1 MKTAGFTLVEQI
13 IVILIL
19 GILAV
24 SAYPLLQGKRGVSE
38 YTYQARLIS
47 ALRHMQMRA
56 MQDTRPTIC
65 HWFFLD
71 SDEFAPSTSQDCA
84 DPGNADPNA
93 PDYLKS
99 IGEMAA
105 DNVTLSGFNGA
116 LYFDSWGRPT
126 NGTVAICSASCRIVL
141 TGQAAPAVCI
151 ESEGYIHG
159 C

>member
-24 SAYPLLQGKRGVSE
+24 SAYPLFQGKRGISE

-56 MQDTRPTIC
+56 MQDTRSSTC
-65 HWFFLD
+65 HWFYLD
-71 SDEFAPSTSQDCA
+71 ADEFAPTTSQNCA
-84 DPGNADPNA
+84 APGTADNNA
-93 PDYLKS
+93 PDYLKA
-99 IGEMAA
+99 IGEMAN
-105 DNVTLSGFNGA
+105 DNVTLSGYSGT
-116 LYFDSWGRPT
+116 LYFDSWGRPR
-126 NGTVAICSASCRIVL
+126 NGSGAICSASCRIIL